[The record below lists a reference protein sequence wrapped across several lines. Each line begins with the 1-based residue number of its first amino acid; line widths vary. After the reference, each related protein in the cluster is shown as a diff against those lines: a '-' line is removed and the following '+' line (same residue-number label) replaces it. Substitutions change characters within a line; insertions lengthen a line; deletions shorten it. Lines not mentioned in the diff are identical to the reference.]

1 MAIVYKARDLIL
13 DRIVAVKVLRSEFS
27 DDDEFIRR
35 FRREARSVA
44 SLSHPNIVNI
54 YDIGDDA
61 SDIYYIVMEYVEGET
76 LKQLIKRAAPLSLGQ
91 ALYMMDQITAA
102 IAHAHEQHVVHRDI
116 KPHNILLN
124 ENGQVKVTDFGI
136 AVAGT
141 SATITHTKS
150 VLGSAHY
157 FSPEQAKGGHADTKS
172 DIYSLGIVLFEML
185 TGELPFSGESPVS
198 IALKHL
204 QESIPDPRQL
214 NPSIPQS
221 VENIVL
227 KALSKDPSHRYGS
240 VEDMKEDMRT
250 ALDPDRLNE
259 PKFTVPG
266 DDEET
271 TKMMAPVGEQND
283 GHKDNGHDGNGVD
296 GPSDASSGNGKQKKP
311 KRMKKI
317 LLTILLILLLIGGG
331 AVAAFTVIPDLLS
344 VETVSVPDMVGM
356 ELDEATTLLEE
367 QKLEVESEEMFSN
380 EYDEGVVAKQNPE
393 AETEVKIGT
402 AVELFVSKGPEEI
415 TLDSYIGR
423 DKASVEL
430 LLEEFDFKD
439 VQFTGVYDEQHDEG
453 TIIEQ
458 EPDAGTEL
466 VPEDT
471 VLTLTYSK
479 GPETAEVPDLS
490 GMTKDEAKDAL
501 QDAGLSADVQGEE
514 YSGTVDEGKV
524 IRQSPGAGSDISKDG
539 TVKLWISKGPES
551 EPEPEP
557 IEFYQPITIE
567 VPENKH
573 GQGRGNK
580 PVHVKIVYSDADH
593 HRAVFK
599 DEKIK
604 KTKTY
609 DDFKLT
615 VNPGGSVQYWIYE
628 DGQLSKHQRKSY
640 RQIKDETNGGN

>member
-479 GPETAEVPDLS
+479 GPENITVTAE
-490 GMTKDEAKDAL
+490 
-501 QDAGLSADVQGEE
+501 
-514 YSGTVDEGKV
+514 
-524 IRQSPGAGSDISKDG
+524 
-539 TVKLWISKGPES
+539 
-551 EPEPEP
+551 
-557 IEFYQPITIE
+557 
-567 VPENKH
+567 
-573 GQGRGNK
+573 
-580 PVHVKIVYSDADH
+580 
-593 HRAVFK
+593 
-599 DEKIK
+599 
-604 KTKTY
+604 
-609 DDFKLT
+609 
-615 VNPGGSVQYWIYE
+615 NP
-628 DGQLSKHQRKSY
+628 
-640 RQIKDETNGGN
+640 T